1 MRKHDITLEVLVL
14 DAADLE
20 GVNEEARVRGKLQ
33 ERAAEIALLFPG
45 NPSVTL
51 GMKPAAKGR
60 VVPYATV
67 AGHQLLAGDG
77 VAVHPMLPGGSV
89 KVPAELIASLEA
101 ARPKVAKKAT
111 KKAA

>member
-1 MRKHDITLEVLVL
+1 MRKQGVTLEVLVL
-14 DAADLE
+14 EAGDLV
-20 GVNEEARVRGKLQ
+20 GVDEEARVRGKLQ

-51 GMKPAAKGR
+51 GMKPAPRGR

-67 AGHQLLAGDG
+67 AGHQLVAGDG
-77 VAVHPMLPGGSV
+77 IAVHPLLPGGSV
-89 KVPAELIASLEA
+89 KVSGDLVASLEVEKP
-101 ARPKVAKKAT
+101 RVKRAT